1 MADPLPTVSAT
12 LWTTASQL
20 LDLINDP
27 DTSDPVRSAAQDEF
41 LEVNHR
47 INCLAKRALSEQID
61 LLTKKAAAVD
71 DAQGRLDEVLAQV
84 QTAAD
89 VVQGVT
95 SFLTAVDDFIDT
107 AKAFFV

>member
-1 MADPLPTVSAT
+1 MTDPLPAVSAT

-20 LDLINDP
+20 LALINDP
-27 DTSDPVRSAAQDEF
+27 DTSDQVRSAAQDEF

-47 INCLAKRALSEQID
+47 INCLAKRAISEQID
-61 LLTKKAAAVD
+61 LLGKKAAAVD
-71 DAQGRLDEVLAQV
+71 DAQGRLEGVLAHV

-95 SFLTAVDDFIDT
+95 SFLAAVDDFIDS

>member
-1 MADPLPTVSAT
+1 MTAPLPAVSAT
-12 LWTTASQL
+12 LWSTASQL

-27 DTSDPVRSAAQDEF
+27 DTPDPVRSAAQDEF

-47 INCLAKRALSEQID
+47 INCLAKRELSQQID

-71 DAQGRLDEVLAQV
+71 DAQGRLEGVLAHV
-84 QTAAD
+84 ETAAE

-95 SFLTAVDDFIDT
+95 TFLTAVDDFIDT